1 MKFPCTSCG
10 CCCKRIRYVVQSI
23 NIYENNH
30 PLYFPHRWTSEGV
43 CEHLTEDN
51 KCAIYE
57 TRPLLCNIEKLT
69 ELLGYDKKKFYLE
82 NIMACNKMMEEDNIP
97 LDFRIEEKL

>member
-1 MKFPCTSCG
+1 MKFPCTGCG
-10 CCCKRIRYVVQSI
+10 SCCKRIRSVVQSI

-43 CEHLTEDN
+43 CEHLTEEN

-57 TRPLLCNIEKLT
+57 TRPLLCNVEKLA
-69 ELLGYDKKKFYLE
+69 EILVVDKKKFYQE
-82 NIMACNKMMEEDNIP
+82 NILVCNKLMDIDNIP
-97 LDFRIEEKL
+97 LQFRIEDKI